1 MSYQQVIEHPDRFD
15 FTVETVGECRL
26 DSPLAAN
33 LARTTGQG
41 GGYVDGERVLLARDE
56 RTLKRHFEEFGS
68 TPSLELAGPH
78 GRIFHDPTWAR
89 AAIVTCGGLCPGL
102 NNVIK
107 GLVRSLW
114 FDYGVRTIY
123 GIRYGYLGLVP
134 GFHHPPV
141 QLDPELVDDIH
152 EIGGTMLGSSRGE
165 QDVKAMVDTLQRMN
179 INMLFTIGGDGTL
192 RGAQKIVQEIKAR
205 NLSIS
210 VVGVPKTVDNDLQFT
225 DRSFGFETAVYET
238 FDVLSSAHIE
248 AKGAHNGIGVVKLM
262 GRDSGFI
269 AAYASLANT
278 VVNTCLVPE
287 VPFEIDGENGLLKA
301 IERRFA
307 IGKTHM
313 VIVVAEGA
321 GQDLIA
327 GEERRDAS
335 GNVLKKDIGEFL
347 VRKISEHF
355 DSIGKEVHVKYFDPS
370 YSIRSVPAH
379 GTDAILCNLL
389 AANAVH
395 AAMAG
400 RTNCVVSQWDDT
412 QVLVP
417 MRLATM
423 ERKKID
429 VNGPFWQAV
438 LSATRQNAYFLG
450 SPEPA

>member
-1 MSYQQVIEHPDRFD
+1 MGFREVIEHPDRYDFD
-15 FTVETVGECRL
+15 VETVGECLL
-26 DSPLAAN
+26 DSPLAATSMRV
-33 LARTTGQG
+33 AGKA
-41 GGYVDGERVLLARDE
+41 GGYVNGQRVLLTRDE
-56 RTLKRHFEEFGS
+56 AVLKEHFARYGK

-78 GRIFHDPTWAR
+78 AKIYHDPMWAR

-134 GFHHPPV
+134 GFHHPPI
-141 QLDPELVDDIH
+141 QLDPDVVDDIH
-152 EIGGTMLGSSRGE
+152 EIGGTILGSSRGE

-192 RGAQKIVQEIKAR
+192 RGAQKIVEEIKAR
-205 NLSIS
+205 NLAIS
-210 VVGVPKTVDNDLQFT
+210 VVGVPKTVDNDLQFI

-248 AKGAHNGIGVVKLM
+248 AKGAHNGIGLVKLM

-269 AAYASLANT
+269 AAYASMANT
-278 VVNTCLVPE
+278 VVNLCLVPE
-287 VPFEIDGENGLLKA
+287 VPFTLDGENGLLRA
-301 IERRFA
+301 IERRWA
-307 IGKTHM
+307 TGKTHM

-321 GQDLIA
+321 GQELIA
-327 GEERRDAS
+327 GEEKRDAS

-347 VRKISEHF
+347 VSRINAHF
-355 DSIGKEVHVKYFDPS
+355 AAIGKEVHVKYFDPS

-389 AANAVH
+389 AVNAVH

-400 RTNCVVSQWDDT
+400 RTNCIVSQWDDAP
-412 QVLVP
+412 VLVP
-417 MRLATM
+417 CRMATI

-429 VNGPFWQAV
+429 PDGPFWQAV
-438 LSATRQNAYFLG
+438 LSSTRQNYYFHG
-450 SPEPA
+450 EISE